1 MYLFSECVVKLVS
14 SALSVTIY
22 MAMLCPTVP
31 RSIPKPAVEEE
42 MDSVSARGRRGG
54 VAPGGGANAGP
65 RARIAGSREGRERVG
80 GRVPTDGQTDRGTYL
95 FARPSRRVLAESR
108 GTEPSEPPVAEFP
121 LTRPDL
127 CKKWEAAVKRKN
139 FKPTKY
145 SSICSEHF
153 TPDCFKRECNNKLL
167 KENAVPTIFCYTEP
181 GEKSEEFAE
190 QPEDPLPPP
199 PLPPLPPPPPPPPPP
214 AAPVLPQSPSTPS
227 FHLSQ
232 IDARF
237 VDPSI
242 GLLMPPLQTP
252 SNLAVFC
259 DHNYTVEDTVH
270 QRKRIQQ
277 LEEQVEKLRKKLKT
291 AQQRC
296 RRQERQIEKLREIV
310 QFQKEKDI
318 LAGKGYVILPNDYFE
333 VVEVPA

>member
-1 MYLFSECVVKLVS
+1 MVQSC
-14 SALSVTIY
+14 SAY
-22 MAMLCPTVP
+22 RC
-31 RSIPKPAVEEE
+31 RNRYDKEKPI
-42 MDSVSARGRRGG
+42 S
-54 VAPGGGANAGP
+54 
-65 RARIAGSREGRERVG
+65 
-80 GRVPTDGQTDRGTYL
+80 
-95 FARPSRRVLAESR
+95 FHK
-108 GTEPSEPPVAEFP
+108 FP

-199 PLPPLPPPPPPPPPP
+199 PLPPPPPPPPPPP
-214 AAPVLPQSPSTPS
+214 AAAAAPVLPQPPSTPS
-227 FHLSQ
+227 LPLSQ

-252 SNLAVFC
+252 SNLAVF
-259 DHNYTVEDTVH
+259 
-270 QRKRIQQ
+270 
-277 LEEQVEKLRKKLKT
+277 
-291 AQQRC
+291 
-296 RRQERQIEKLREIV
+296 
-310 QFQKEKDI
+310 
-318 LAGKGYVILPNDYFE
+318 VIITTL
-333 VVEVPA
+333 

>member
-1 MYLFSECVVKLVS
+1 
-14 SALSVTIY
+14 
-22 MAMLCPTVP
+22 
-31 RSIPKPAVEEE
+31 
-42 MDSVSARGRRGG
+42 MDIDLLITDKK
-54 VAPGGGANAGP
+54 AN
-65 RARIAGSREGRERVG
+65 SR
-80 GRVPTDGQTDRGTYL
+80 
-95 FARPSRRVLAESR
+95 
-108 GTEPSEPPVAEFP
+108 FP

-181 GEKSEEFAE
+181 SEKPEEFAE

-199 PLPPLPPPPPPPPPP
+199 PPP
-214 AAPVLPQSPSTPS
+214 
-227 FHLSQ
+227 LSQ

>member
-1 MYLFSECVVKLVS
+1 KLKV
-14 SALSVTIY
+14 LLIY
-22 MAMLCPTVP
+22 
-31 RSIPKPAVEEE
+31 R
-42 MDSVSARGRRGG
+42 
-54 VAPGGGANAGP
+54 
-65 RARIAGSREGRERVG
+65 
-80 GRVPTDGQTDRGTYL
+80 
-95 FARPSRRVLAESR
+95 
-108 GTEPSEPPVAEFP
+108 FP

-181 GEKSEEFAE
+181 SEKVN
-190 QPEDPLPPP
+190 PKH
-199 PLPPLPPPPPPPPPP
+199 
-214 AAPVLPQSPSTPS
+214 V
-227 FHLSQ
+227 
-232 IDARF
+232 F

-318 LAGKGYVILPNDYFE
+318 LSGKGYVILPNDYFE

>member
-1 MYLFSECVVKLVS
+1 MVQSC
-14 SALSVTIY
+14 SAY
-22 MAMLCPTVP
+22 RC
-31 RSIPKPAVEEE
+31 RNRYDKEKPI
-42 MDSVSARGRRGG
+42 S
-54 VAPGGGANAGP
+54 
-65 RARIAGSREGRERVG
+65 
-80 GRVPTDGQTDRGTYL
+80 
-95 FARPSRRVLAESR
+95 FHK
-108 GTEPSEPPVAEFP
+108 FP

-181 GEKSEEFAE
+181 GEKTEEFAE

-199 PLPPLPPPPPPPPPP
+199 PLPPP
-214 AAPVLPQSPSTPS
+214 
-227 FHLSQ
+227 
-232 IDARF
+232 F

>member
-1 MYLFSECVVKLVS
+1 MVQSC
-14 SALSVTIY
+14 SAY
-22 MAMLCPTVP
+22 RC
-31 RSIPKPAVEEE
+31 RNRYDKEKPI
-42 MDSVSARGRRGG
+42 S
-54 VAPGGGANAGP
+54 
-65 RARIAGSREGRERVG
+65 
-80 GRVPTDGQTDRGTYL
+80 
-95 FARPSRRVLAESR
+95 FHK
-108 GTEPSEPPVAEFP
+108 FP

-181 GEKSEEFAE
+181 SEKVK
-190 QPEDPLPPP
+190 
-199 PLPPLPPPPPPPPPP
+199 PPPPPKP
-214 AAPVLPQSPSTPS
+214 LQ
-227 FHLSQ
+227 
-232 IDARF
+232 F
-237 VDPSI
+237 VDPSV

-252 SNLAVFC
+252 NNLAVFC

-318 LAGKGYVILPNDYFE
+318 VAGKGYVILPNDYFE
-333 VVEVPA
+333 IVEVPA

>member
-1 MYLFSECVVKLVS
+1 MVQSC
-14 SALSVTIY
+14 SAY
-22 MAMLCPTVP
+22 RC
-31 RSIPKPAVEEE
+31 RNRYDKEKPI
-42 MDSVSARGRRGG
+42 S
-54 VAPGGGANAGP
+54 
-65 RARIAGSREGRERVG
+65 
-80 GRVPTDGQTDRGTYL
+80 
-95 FARPSRRVLAESR
+95 FHK
-108 GTEPSEPPVAEFP
+108 FP

-181 GEKSEEFAE
+181 SEKVKTEEFTE
-190 QPEDPLPPP
+190 QPEDLSAA
-199 PLPPLPPPPPPPPPP
+199 PPPPPPPPPLLPP
-214 AAPVLPQSPSTPS
+214 APPQPS
-227 FHLSQ
+227 FPLPQ
-232 IDARF
+232 IDARL

-252 SNLAVFC
+252 NNLAVFC

-318 LAGKGYVILPNDYFE
+318 VAGKGYVILPNDYFE
-333 VVEVPA
+333 IVEVPA

>member
-1 MYLFSECVVKLVS
+1 MVQSC
-14 SALSVTIY
+14 SAY
-22 MAMLCPTVP
+22 RC
-31 RSIPKPAVEEE
+31 RNRYDKEKPI
-42 MDSVSARGRRGG
+42 S
-54 VAPGGGANAGP
+54 
-65 RARIAGSREGRERVG
+65 
-80 GRVPTDGQTDRGTYL
+80 
-95 FARPSRRVLAESR
+95 FHK
-108 GTEPSEPPVAEFP
+108 FP

-181 GEKSEEFAE
+181 SEKPEEFTE
-190 QPEDPLPPP
+190 QPEDPPPPPPLPPP
-199 PLPPLPPPPPPPPPP
+199 PL
-214 AAPVLPQSPSTPS
+214 
-227 FHLSQ
+227 
-232 IDARF
+232 

-291 AQQRC
+291 VQQRC
-296 RRQERQIEKLREIV
+296 RRQEKQIEKLREVV

>member
-1 MYLFSECVVKLVS
+1 MVQSC
-14 SALSVTIY
+14 SAY
-22 MAMLCPTVP
+22 RC
-31 RSIPKPAVEEE
+31 RNRYDKEKPI
-42 MDSVSARGRRGG
+42 S
-54 VAPGGGANAGP
+54 
-65 RARIAGSREGRERVG
+65 
-80 GRVPTDGQTDRGTYL
+80 
-95 FARPSRRVLAESR
+95 FHK
-108 GTEPSEPPVAEFP
+108 FP

-181 GEKSEEFAE
+181 SEKFAE

-199 PLPPLPPPPPPPPPP
+199 PPPPP
-214 AAPVLPQSPSTPS
+214 
-227 FHLSQ
+227 
-232 IDARF
+232 F

>member
-1 MYLFSECVVKLVS
+1 EKLKV
-14 SALSVTIY
+14 LLIY
-22 MAMLCPTVP
+22 
-31 RSIPKPAVEEE
+31 R
-42 MDSVSARGRRGG
+42 
-54 VAPGGGANAGP
+54 
-65 RARIAGSREGRERVG
+65 
-80 GRVPTDGQTDRGTYL
+80 
-95 FARPSRRVLAESR
+95 
-108 GTEPSEPPVAEFP
+108 FP

-181 GEKSEEFAE
+181 SEKSEEFAE

-199 PLPPLPPPPPPPPPP
+199 PPP
-214 AAPVLPQSPSTPS
+214 
-227 FHLSQ
+227 
-232 IDARF
+232 F

>member
-1 MYLFSECVVKLVS
+1 MVQSC
-14 SALSVTIY
+14 SAY
-22 MAMLCPTVP
+22 RC
-31 RSIPKPAVEEE
+31 RNRYDKEKPI
-42 MDSVSARGRRGG
+42 S
-54 VAPGGGANAGP
+54 
-65 RARIAGSREGRERVG
+65 
-80 GRVPTDGQTDRGTYL
+80 
-95 FARPSRRVLAESR
+95 FHK
-108 GTEPSEPPVAEFP
+108 FP

-181 GEKSEEFAE
+181 SEKVNSKHSKKVL
-190 QPEDPLPPP
+190 PCILPP
-199 PLPPLPPPPPPPPPP
+199 
-214 AAPVLPQSPSTPS
+214 SPSTPS

>member
-1 MYLFSECVVKLVS
+1 MEGRPLRRPRESISIRIETE
-14 SALSVTIY
+14 VTPHHSTHY
-22 MAMLCPTVP
+22 VTTRLLARRRAAP
-31 RSIPKPAVEEE
+31 RA
-42 MDSVSARGRRGG
+42 GR
-54 VAPGGGANAGP
+54 ADILPGGIGFTCFRLPHCATLINKEKP
-65 RARIAGSREGRERVG
+65 ISFPQVK
-80 GRVPTDGQTDRGTYL
+80 
-95 FARPSRRVLAESR
+95 
-108 GTEPSEPPVAEFP
+108 FP

-199 PLPPLPPPPPPPPPP
+199 PLPPPPP
-214 AAPVLPQSPSTPS
+214 
-227 FHLSQ
+227 
-232 IDARF
+232 F

-277 LEEQVEKLRKKLKT
+277 LEEQ
-291 AQQRC
+291 RC

-310 QFQKEKDI
+310 QFQKDKGI
-318 LAGKGYVILPNDYFE
+318 LGGKGYVILPNDYFE